1 MESKTKENSE
11 VDEGTLNL
19 IPAAVLLHDA
29 KSIYFLNK
37 KAKLIIGV
45 NRSRSSA
52 INIGSIFD
60 FFDKKDHLQIKK
72 RNAAILKGGELQAV
86 KLALKTNKNETIIV
100 ECRSN
105 LVRYKKK
112 LVIQTIF
119 TETAKPKAAAVGFQ
133 NDSDLL
139 KKISQ
144 HSLDVICDISFYPKS
159 QINFISEASK
169 NLLGYSA
176 KEIYNKPK
184 ILKASFQK
192 SDKKYLIF
200 SAKDFMEFQNS
211 STKTRA
217 IIQFRTKAGG
227 IKPLEIIVNPVFNSK
242 KEAVGVTVIL
252 RDAFVHTE
260 TEKLLN
266 ETKEKFDLITNNGND
281 IITFYTFLPEE
292 RYLYVSPN
300 IKKILGYNPSEV
312 MNDNLFF
319 NKRVIG
325 SNDDFLKTDKQL
337 IKIQRQNLKKSLFH
351 VFKILKNNDDEIW
364 LECNYFPIFNNKGKV
379 RFFLNILRDVTEQR
393 EKQIEVQNQYINYQN
408 LLDNSPVAYMIHQHG
423 ICLYCNHELLK
434 LLKIKNKNELLGKF
448 IVDLIHKDDRQK
460 AIDRIR
466 DVYRRKYLHKF
477 HNYRVVDS
485 HGSVI
490 EVEVKSHLLKFNNVD
505 CVLALINNLSD
516 KNQRA
521 IDKIQTEIVQTNN
534 KKLQKEIKERLEV
547 EKSLIEKT
555 AHLSSIFESS
565 THLIWTVNRDY
576 EVTSFNRNFHDV
588 VKNQHGIFVKPGYK
602 IDEHLKRN
610 REDYINFWYPRY
622 AEAFKGKKLEFEK
635 EDTYQKKVYRK
646 VFLNPIFNEHDEVK
660 EINCI
665 AHDVTESK
673 IYEQKLLSQTGKLVA
688 IFDSSHHYIW
698 TINNQEKLTSFNK
711 NYYDLIRSLYNTE
724 PYLGLVLDR
733 GVLSNDKEYTE
744 LLNHHYKIAFG
755 GQATNF
761 EIETLDKNQKKIY
774 LEIFLNPIN
783 ENEKVYEVSGIA
795 HNVTEKKFVQQRME
809 QSLREKEVLLK
820 EVHHRVKN
828 NMQVVSSI
836 LNLQSSYVSDAY
848 ALNLLKESQN
858 RIKTMAYIHES
869 LYQNKSFTYVNF
881 SEYVETLLKNI
892 IQSYSYSKEKV
903 RLEANVEKITLSLDS
918 SIPVGLI
925 INELVTNSIKHGFP
939 GTKRG
944 KIVLN
949 LKCENNLVFLE
960 LKDDGIG
967 FAPEVDF
974 ENSHSLGL
982 QLVNTL
988 IEQIDGRFIFRSE
1001 KDIGTEILIS
1011 FKM

>member
-1 MESKTKENSE
+1 
-11 VDEGTLNL
+11 
-19 IPAAVLLHDA
+19 
-29 KSIYFLNK
+29 
-37 KAKLIIGV
+37 
-45 NRSRSSA
+45 
-52 INIGSIFD
+52 
-60 FFDKKDHLQIKK
+60 
-72 RNAAILKGGELQAV
+72 
-86 KLALKTNKNETIIV
+86 
-100 ECRSN
+100 
-105 LVRYKKK
+105 
-112 LVIQTIF
+112 
-119 TETAKPKAAAVGFQ
+119 
-133 NDSDLL
+133 
-139 KKISQ
+139 
-144 HSLDVICDISFYPKS
+144 
-159 QINFISEASK
+159 
-169 NLLGYSA
+169 
-176 KEIYNKPK
+176 
-184 ILKASFQK
+184 
-192 SDKKYLIF
+192 
-200 SAKDFMEFQNS
+200 
-211 STKTRA
+211 
-217 IIQFRTKAGG
+217 
-227 IKPLEIIVNPVFNSK
+227 
-242 KEAVGVTVIL
+242 
-252 RDAFVHTE
+252 
-260 TEKLLN
+260 
-266 ETKEKFDLITNNGND
+266 
-281 IITFYTFLPEE
+281 
-292 RYLYVSPN
+292 
-300 IKKILGYNPSEV
+300 
-312 MNDNLFF
+312 
-319 NKRVIG
+319 
-325 SNDDFLKTDKQL
+325 
-337 IKIQRQNLKKSLFH
+337 
-351 VFKILKNNDDEIW
+351 
-364 LECNYFPIFNNKGKV
+364 
-379 RFFLNILRDVTEQR
+379 
-393 EKQIEVQNQYINYQN
+393 
-408 LLDNSPVAYMIHQHG
+408 
-423 ICLYCNHELLK
+423 
-434 LLKIKNKNELLGKF
+434 
-448 IVDLIHKDDRQK
+448 
-460 AIDRIR
+460 
-466 DVYRRKYLHKF
+466 
-477 HNYRVVDS
+477 
-485 HGSVI
+485 
-490 EVEVKSHLLKFNNVD
+490 
-505 CVLALINNLSD
+505 VLALINNLSD